1 MRKVYVLIKHRTA
14 GRIVRGVFST
24 KRAAQSR
31 VNALL
36 KVEGAGARS
45 RYEICEEDVDAPRG
59 ILTSDR

>member
-1 MRKVYVLIKHRTA
+1 MTNTIKVYVLIKHGTS

-45 RYEICEEDVDAPRG
+45 RYEIYEEVLNSP
-59 ILTSDR
+59 LTSIQ

>member
-1 MRKVYVLIKHRTA
+1 MKVYVLIKHGTS

-24 KRAAQSR
+24 KRVAQSR

-45 RYEICEEDVDAPRG
+45 RYEICEEVVNS
-59 ILTSDR
+59 I